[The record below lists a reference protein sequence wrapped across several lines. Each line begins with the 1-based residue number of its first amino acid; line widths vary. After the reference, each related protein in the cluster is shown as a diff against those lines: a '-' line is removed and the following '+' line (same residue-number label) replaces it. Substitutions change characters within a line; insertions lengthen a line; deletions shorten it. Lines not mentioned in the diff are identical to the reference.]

1 MLQKNLENFKILQN
15 KIDEAV
21 DYLNVLEA
29 LEQRL
34 PKSYSIN

>member
-1 MLQKNLENFKILQN
+1 MLEKNLKNFKILQN

-29 LEQRL
+29 LE
-34 PKSYSIN
+34 